1 MDSNWILL
9 EIIDVVMVDIEF
21 KSLDVLVFFL

>member
-1 MDSNWILL
+1 MDGNCILL